1 MAKLTINSGA
11 SDIKPGTYEVILVSV
26 EGPKTVVAKNGP
38 NAGQELRLLDW
49 QFAIDDG
56 GELDGATINDSSSM
70 SSGPKSKFYG
80 WWTALT
86 GTAPATGSEV
96 DTDLIV
102 GQRALAKVI
111 VSDSGWP
118 KIDALVALPRK
129 SVKAPAPAAS
139 APAPAPVA
147 AAPAPVAAAADAEIP
162 F

>member
-1 MAKLTINSGA
+1 MAKITINSGA

-26 EGPKTVVAKNGP
+26 EGPKTVLAKNGP
-38 NAGQELRLLDW
+38 NAGQELQLLDW

-86 GTAPATGSEV
+86 GSAPMAGTEV

-111 VSDSGWP
+111 VNDGGWP

-129 SVKAPAPAAS
+129 SAKA

-147 AAPAPVAAAADAEIP
+147 AAAGLEIP